1 MMDREI
7 CKGVF
12 SMTTFMN
19 KDFLLKTEAAKK
31 LYHEHAA
38 KMPIIDYHCHINPME
53 IYEDK
58 RYDTITEVWLG
69 GDHYKWRAMR
79 SCGVPEYYITGDATP
94 AEKFQK
100 WGEAMPNL
108 IGNPLYHWTHL
119 ELQRYFGITEPLTG
133 ENAMEIYEKCNA
145 ILAQPDMSV
154 RGIIRKSGVKL
165 ICTTDDPVDDLKAHE
180 LLAKDPTAPAVV
192 LPAFRPDKAMRADK
206 ETFPAYVAALEK
218 VVGYAINT
226 VSDMRK
232 ALNDRIAYFADRGC
246 CVSDHALDYC
256 FCVETDEATLDDI
269 FARAKA
275 GKAITWEE
283 QLAYHTALLL
293 SVGQEYSKRDWVTQF
308 HFGCL
313 RDNSKT
319 MFRKLGPDT
328 GFDSMNDAANGV
340 GLSKLL
346 NALEEANALGKTI
359 LYSLNPADNG
369 IIGTI
374 MGAFQTDSGIPGK
387 IQQGSAWWFNDHK
400 IGMEEQMKS
409 LMSLGAMGAFNGMLT
424 DSRSFLSYTRHEYF
438 RRILC
443 NLVGQLVED
452 GEYPADWTRLGQMVE
467 NISYNNTLHYFG
479 FDRYLK

>member
-1 MMDREI
+1 
-7 CKGVF
+7 
-12 SMTTFMN
+12 MTPFMN
-19 KDFLLKTEAAKK
+19 ADFLLKSETAKR
-31 LYHEHAA
+31 LYHDHAE

-53 IYEDK
+53 IYADK
-58 RYDTITEVWLG
+58 RYETITEVWLG

-79 SCGVPEYYITGDATP
+79 SCGVAEHYITGDATP

-100 WGEAMPNL
+100 WAQTIPNL

-119 ELQRYFGITEPLTG
+119 ELQRYFGITEPLNG
-133 ENAMEIYEKCNA
+133 DNAMEIYKTCNT
-145 ILAQPDMSV
+145 ILAQSDMSV

-180 LLAKDPTAPAVV
+180 LLAADPTAPAVV

-206 ETFPAYVAALEK
+206 ATFPAYVAQLEQ
-218 VVGYAINT
+218 VVGYGIHTMA
-226 VSDMRK
+226 DMRK
-232 ALNDRIAYFADRGC
+232 ALLDRIAYFANHGC
-246 CVSDHALDYC
+246 RVSDHALDYC
-256 FCVETDEATLDDI
+256 FCVEATEDQLNDI

-275 GKAITWEE
+275 GKGITWDE

-293 SVGQEYSKRDWVTQF
+293 TVCKEYNRLGWVSQL

-313 RDNSKT
+313 RDNSVK

-328 GFDSMNDAANGV
+328 GFDSMNDAANAQ

-346 NALEEANALGKTI
+346 GKLEDGGALGKTI

-374 MGAFQTDSGIPGK
+374 MGAFQTDSPIPGK
-387 IQQGSAWWFNDHK
+387 VQQGSAWWFNDHK
-400 IGMEEQMKS
+400 PGMEAQMVS
-409 LMSLGAMGAFNGMLT
+409 LMSLGAMGSFNGMLT

-443 NLVGQLVED
+443 NLFGQMVED
-452 GEYPADWTRLGQMVE
+452 GEYPADLTHLGQMVE

-479 FDRYLK
+479 FDEVLK

>member
-1 MMDREI
+1 MAKFMDQ
-7 CKGVF
+7 
-12 SMTTFMN
+12 
-19 KDFLLKTEAAKK
+19 DFLLKSEAAKK
-31 LYHEHAA
+31 LYHEHGA

-58 RYDTITEVWLG
+58 RYSTITEVWLG

-79 SCGVPEYYITGDATP
+79 SCGVPEYYITGGATA

-100 WGEAMPNL
+100 WGETIPKL

-133 ENAMEIYEKCNA
+133 ENAMEIYEKCNK
-145 ILAQPDMSV
+145 ILSQPDMSV

-165 ICTTDDPVDDLKAHE
+165 ICTTDDPVDDLKAHQ
-180 LLAKDPTAPAVV
+180 LLAADPTAPAVV

-206 ETFPAYVAALEK
+206 ETFPAYVAQLEK
-218 VVGYAINT
+218 VVGYEINS
-226 VSDMRK
+226 VADMRR
-232 ALNDRIAYFADRGC
+232 ALNDRIAYFASLGC

-256 FCVETDEATLDDI
+256 FCVEADEETLDDI
-269 FARAKA
+269 FVRAKA
-275 GKAITWEE
+275 GKGITWEE

-293 SVGQEYSKRDWVTQF
+293 SVGQEYYKRDWVMQL

-313 RDNSKT
+313 RDNSKK

-328 GFDSMNDAANGV
+328 GFDSMNDAANAV
-340 GLSKLL
+340 GLAKLL
-346 NALEEANALGKTI
+346 GVLEEADALGKTI

-374 MGAFQTDSGIPGK
+374 MGGFQTDSKIPGK

-400 IGMEEQMKS
+400 HGMEEQMRS
-409 LMSLGAMGAFNGMLT
+409 LMSLGAMGTFNGMLT
-424 DSRSFLSYTRHEYF
+424 DSRSFLSYTRHVYF

-443 NLVGQLVED
+443 NLFGQMVED
-452 GEYPADWTRLGQMVE
+452 GEYPADWERLGQMVE
-467 NISYNNTLHYFG
+467 DISYNNTLHYFG
-479 FDRYLK
+479 FDRILK

>member
-1 MMDREI
+1 MKKFMD
-7 CKGVF
+7 
-12 SMTTFMN
+12 
-19 KDFLLKTEAAKK
+19 KDFLLKTETAKR
-31 LYHEHAA
+31 LYHDHAA

-79 SCGVPEYYITGDATP
+79 SCGVAEKYITGDATP

-100 WGEAMPNL
+100 WAETIPNL

-119 ELQRYFGITEPLTG
+119 ELQRYFNISEPLTG
-133 ENAMEIYEKCNA
+133 ENAMEIYEKCNK

-154 RGIIRKSGVKL
+154 RGIIRKANVKL

-206 ETFPAYVAALEK
+206 ETFPAYVAQLEQ

-226 VSDMRK
+226 VADMRK
-232 ALNDRIAYFADRGC
+232 ALNDRIAYFADHGC

-256 FCVETDEATLDDI
+256 FCVEADEATLNDI
-269 FARAKA
+269 FTRAKN
-275 GKAITWEE
+275 GKAITWDE
-283 QLAYHTALLL
+283 QLSYHTALLL
-293 SVGQEYSKRDWVTQF
+293 SVGQEYYKRDWVMQL

-328 GFDSMNDAANGV
+328 GFDSMNDAANAA
-340 GLSKLL
+340 GLAKLL
-346 NALEEANALGKTI
+346 NALQEANALGKTI

-374 MGAFQTDSGIPGK
+374 MGGFQTDSTIPGK

-400 IGMEEQMKS
+400 YGMEEQMKS
-409 LMSLGAMGAFNGMLT
+409 LMSLGAMGTFNGMLT

-443 NLVGQLVED
+443 NLIGQMVED
-452 GEYPADWTRLGQMVE
+452 GEYPADWNYLAKLVE

-479 FDRYLK
+479 FNHFLK

>member
-1 MMDREI
+1 
-7 CKGVF
+7 
-12 SMTTFMN
+12 MTTFMN

-31 LYHEHAA
+31 LYHEHAE

-58 RYDTITEVWLG
+58 RYNNITEVWLG

-79 SCGVPEYYITGDATP
+79 SCGVAEYYITGDATP

-100 WGEAMPNL
+100 WAEAIPNL

-133 ENAMEIYEKCNA
+133 ENAMEIYKKCNA

-180 LLAKDPTAPAVV
+180 LLAADATAPAVV

-206 ETFPAYVAALEK
+206 ETFPAYVAQLEQ

-226 VSDMRK
+226 IDDMRK

-256 FCVETDEATLDDI
+256 FCVEADEAALNDI

-275 GKAITWEE
+275 GKTITWDE

-293 SVGQEYSKRDWVTQF
+293 SVGQEYYKRDWVMQL

-319 MFRKLGPDT
+319 LFRKLGPDT
-328 GFDSMNDAANGV
+328 GFDSMNDAANAV
-340 GLSKLL
+340 GLAKLL
-346 NALEEANALGKTI
+346 NALQEANALGKTI

-374 MGAFQTDSGIPGK
+374 MGAFQTDSPIPGK

-400 IGMEEQMKS
+400 VGMEEQMKS
-409 LMSLGAMGAFNGMLT
+409 LMSLGAMGTFNGMLT

-443 NLVGQLVED
+443 NLFGQMVED
-452 GEYPADWTRLGQMVE
+452 GEYPADWNNLGKMVE

-479 FDRYLK
+479 FDRVLK

>member
-1 MMDREI
+1 MSKFMDR
-7 CKGVF
+7 
-12 SMTTFMN
+12 N
-19 KDFLLKTEAAKK
+19 FLLKSKAAKK

-58 RYDTITEVWLG
+58 RYETITEVWLG
-69 GDHYKWRAMR
+69 GDHYKWRALR

-133 ENAMEIYEKCNA
+133 ENAMEIYEKCNK

-154 RGIIRKSGVKL
+154 RGIIRKSNVKL
-165 ICTTDDPVDDLKAHE
+165 IGTTDDPVDDLKAHE
-180 LLAKDPTAPAVV
+180 LLAADPTAPAVV
-192 LPAFRPDKAMRADK
+192 LPSFRPDKAMRADK
-206 ETFPAYVAALEK
+206 ATFPAYVAQLEG
-218 VVGYAINT
+218 VVGYEINS
-226 VSDMRK
+226 VEDMKK
-232 ALNDRIAYFADRGC
+232 ALADRIDYFEAHGC
-246 CVSDHALDYC
+246 AVSDHALDYC
-256 FCVETDEATLDDI
+256 FCVEADEATLDGI

-275 GKAITWEE
+275 GETITWNE
-283 QLAYHTALLL
+283 QLAYHTALLIF
-293 SVGQEYSKRDWVTQF
+293 VGQEYCKRGWVMQL

-328 GFDSMNDAANGV
+328 GFDSMNDAANAA

-346 NALEEANALGKTI
+346 NALEEAGALGKTI

-374 MGAFQTDSGIPGK
+374 MGAFQTDSPIPGK

-400 IGMEEQMKS
+400 IGMEDQMLS
-409 LMSLGAMGAFNGMLT
+409 LMNLGAFGTFNGMLT

-443 NLVGQLVED
+443 NIVGQMVED
-452 GEYPADWTRLGQMVE
+452 GEYPADWARLGQMIE
-467 NISYNNTLHYFG
+467 NISYNNTLKYFN
-479 FDRYLK
+479 FDRFLK

>member
-1 MMDREI
+1 
-7 CKGVF
+7 
-12 SMTTFMN
+12 MTPFMN
-19 KDFLLKTEAAKK
+19 QDFLLKSKTAKV
-31 LYHEHAA
+31 LYHEHAE

-58 RYDTITEVWLG
+58 RYNSITEVWLG

-79 SCGVPEYYITGDATP
+79 SCGVPEYYITGEATA
-94 AEKFQK
+94 AEKFRK
-100 WGEAMPNL
+100 WAETIPNL

-119 ELQRYFGITEPLTG
+119 ELQRYFGITEPLNG
-133 ENAMEIYEKCNA
+133 DNAMEIYEKCNA

-165 ICTTDDPVDDLKAHE
+165 ICTTDDPADDLKAHE
-180 LLAKDPTAPAVV
+180 LLAADPTAPAVV

-206 ETFPAYVAALEK
+206 ADYPQYVAKLEK
-218 VVGYAINT
+218 AVGYEINT
-226 VSDMRK
+226 ANDMRR
-232 ALNDRIAYFADRGC
+232 ALADRIAYFADHGC
-246 CVSDHALDYC
+246 RVSDHGLDYC
-256 FCVETDEATLDDI
+256 FCVEATEEALDAI
-269 FARAKA
+269 FAKAKS
-275 GKAITWEE
+275 GKGITWDE
-283 QLAYHTALLL
+283 QLAFHTAMLI
-293 SVGQEYSKRDWVTQF
+293 SVGKEYCKRGWVMQL

-313 RDNSKT
+313 RDNSRK

-328 GFDSMNDAANGV
+328 GFDSMNDAANAV
-340 GLSKLL
+340 GLAKLL
-346 NALEEANALGKTI
+346 GVLEDADALGKTI

-400 IGMEEQMKS
+400 PGMEAQMIS
-409 LMSLGAMGAFNGMLT
+409 LMSLGAMGSFNGMLT

-443 NLVGQLVED
+443 NLFGQMVED
-452 GEYPADWTRLGQMVE
+452 GEYPADLKALGRMVE

-479 FDRYLK
+479 FDKVLK

>member
-1 MMDREI
+1 MM
-7 CKGVF
+7 KP
-12 SMTTFMN
+12 FMN
-19 KDFLLKTEAAKK
+19 EDFLLGTETARK
-31 LYHEHAA
+31 LYHDHAE

-79 SCGVPEYYITGDATP
+79 SCGVPERYITGDATP

-100 WGEAMPNL
+100 WAETIPNL

-133 ENAMEIYEKCNA
+133 DNAMEIYETCNK

-180 LLAKDPTAPAVV
+180 LLAADPTAPAVV

-206 ETFPAYVAALEK
+206 PTFPQYVSRLEA

-226 VSDMRK
+226 VEDMRR
-232 ALNDRIAYFADRGC
+232 ALADRIAYFADHGC
-246 CVSDHALDYC
+246 RVSDHALDYC
-256 FCVETDEATLDDI
+256 FCEEATEEELNDI

-275 GKAITWEE
+275 GKGITWGE
-283 QLAYHTALLL
+283 QLKYHTALLIA
-293 SVGQEYSKRDWVTQF
+293 VGKEYSRRDWVVQF

-313 RDNSKT
+313 RDNSRVN
-319 MFRKLGPDT
+319 FRKLGPDT
-328 GFDSMNDAANGV
+328 GFDSMNDAPNAA
-340 GLSKLL
+340 GLARLL
-346 NALEEANALGKTI
+346 GTLEEQNALGKTI
-359 LYSLNPADNG
+359 LYSLNPSDNG
-369 IIGTI
+369 IVGSI
-374 MGAFQTDSGIPGK
+374 MGAFQTDSPIPGK

-400 IGMEEQMKS
+400 PGMEAQMVS
-409 LMSLGAMGAFNGMLT
+409 LMSLGAMGSFNGMLT

-443 NLVGQLVED
+443 NLFGNLVEN
-452 GEYPADWTRLGQMVE
+452 GEYPADMERLGKMVE
-467 NISYNNTLHYFG
+467 NISYNNTLHYFR
-479 FDRYLK
+479 FDELLK

>member
-1 MMDREI
+1 MARFMDA
-7 CKGVF
+7 
-12 SMTTFMN
+12 
-19 KDFLLKTEAAKK
+19 DFLLKTETART
-31 LYHEHAA
+31 LYHEHAE
-38 KMPIIDYHCHINPME
+38 KMPVIDYHCHINPME

-58 RYDTITEVWLG
+58 RYGTITEVWLG

-79 SCGVPEYYITGDATP
+79 SCGVAERYITGDATP

-100 WGEAMPNL
+100 WAETIPNL

-119 ELQRYFGITEPLTG
+119 ELQRYFGITEPLNG
-133 ENAMEIYEKCNA
+133 GNAMEIYEKCNA

-154 RGIIRKSGVKL
+154 RGIIRRSGVKL

-180 LLAKDPTAPAVV
+180 LLAADPTAPAVV

-206 ETFPAYVAALEK
+206 PTFPAYVAQLEG

-226 VSDMRK
+226 VEDMRR
-232 ALNDRIAYFADRGC
+232 ALIDRIAYFADHGC
-246 CVSDHALDYC
+246 CVSDHGLDCC
-256 FCVETDEATLDDI
+256 FCVEASEDELNDI
-269 FARAKA
+269 FARARE
-275 GKAITWEE
+275 GKGITWDE
-283 QLAYHTALLL
+283 QLAYHTALLIA
-293 SVGQEYSKRDWVTQF
+293 VGKEYFKRGWVNQL

-313 RDNSKT
+313 RDNSAR

-328 GFDSMNDAANGV
+328 GFDSMNDAANAAGLSAL
-340 GLSKLL
+340 LSKLED
-346 NALEEANALGKTI
+346 ADALGKTI

-374 MGAFQTDSGIPGK
+374 MGAFQADSPIPGK

-400 IGMEEQMKS
+400 PGMESQMTS
-409 LMSLGAMGAFNGMLT
+409 LMSLGAMGSFNGMLT

-443 NLVGQLVED
+443 NLFGQLVED
-452 GEYPADWTRLGQMVE
+452 GEYPADMEHLGKMVE

-479 FDRYLK
+479 FDKVLK

>member
-1 MMDREI
+1 MSKFMD
-7 CKGVF
+7 K
-12 SMTTFMN
+12 N
-19 KDFLLKTEAAKK
+19 FLLKTKAAQK
-31 LYHEHAA
+31 LYHDHAA

-58 RYDTITEVWLG
+58 RYNNITEVWLG

-79 SCGVPEYYITGDATP
+79 SCGVAEYYITGDATP

-100 WGEAMPNL
+100 WGETIPNL

-133 ENAMEIYEKCNA
+133 ENAMAIYEKCNK

-180 LLAKDPTAPAVV
+180 LLAADPTAPAVV

-206 ETFPAYVAALEK
+206 ETFPAYVAQLEQ

-226 VSDMRK
+226 VADMRK

-246 CVSDHALDYC
+246 SVSDHALDYC
-256 FCVETDEATLDDI
+256 FCVEADEDTLNDI

-275 GKAITWEE
+275 GKAITWDE

-293 SVGQEYSKRDWVTQF
+293 SVGQEYYKRDWVMQL

-313 RDNSKT
+313 RDNSKK

-328 GFDSMNDAANGV
+328 GFDSMNDAANAV
-340 GLSKLL
+340 GLAKLL
-346 NALEEANALGKTI
+346 NALQEADALGKTI

-374 MGAFQTDSGIPGK
+374 MGGFQTDSSIPGK

-400 IGMEEQMKS
+400 VGMEEQMKS
-409 LMSLGAMGAFNGMLT
+409 LMSLGAMGTFNGMLT

-443 NLVGQLVED
+443 NLFGQMVED
-452 GEYPADWTRLGQMVE
+452 GEYPADWTNLGKMVE
-467 NISYNNTLHYFG
+467 NISYYNTLHYFG
-479 FDRYLK
+479 FDRVLK

>member
-1 MMDREI
+1 
-7 CKGVF
+7 
-12 SMTTFMN
+12 MTPFMN
-19 KDFLLKTEAAKK
+19 EDFLLKSETAKT
-31 LYHEHAA
+31 LYHDHAE

-58 RYDTITEVWLG
+58 RYDSITEVWLG

-79 SCGVPEYYITGDATP
+79 SCGVPEHYITGGASP

-100 WGEAMPNL
+100 WAETIPNL

-119 ELQRYFGITEPLTG
+119 ELQRYFGITEPLNG
-133 ENAMEIYEKCNA
+133 DNAMEIYEKCNA

-165 ICTTDDPVDDLKAHE
+165 ICTTDDPVDDLLAHE
-180 LLAKDPTAPAVV
+180 LLAADPTSPAVV
-192 LPAFRPDKAMRADK
+192 LPAFRPDKAMRADR
-206 ETFPAYVAALEK
+206 ETFPAYVAQLEK
-218 VVGYAINT
+218 VVGYAIDT
-226 VSDMRK
+226 VEGMRR
-232 ALNDRIAYFADRGC
+232 ALLDRIACFADHGC
-246 CVSDHALDYC
+246 RVSDHALDYC
-256 FCVETDEATLDDI
+256 FCVDADEDTLNNI

-275 GKAITWEE
+275 GKAITRDE
-283 QLAYHTALLL
+283 QLAYHTALLIT
-293 SVGQEYSKRDWVTQF
+293 VGKEYYKRDWVCQY

-313 RDNSKT
+313 RDNSRK

-328 GFDSMNDAANGV
+328 GFDSMNDAANAV
-340 GLSKLL
+340 GLSELL
-346 NALEEANALGKTI
+346 GTLEDVGALGKTI

-374 MGAFQTDSGIPGK
+374 MGAFQANSPIPGK

-400 IGMEEQMKS
+400 PGMEAQMIS
-409 LMSLGAMGAFNGMLT
+409 LMSLGAMGSFNGMLT

-443 NLVGQLVED
+443 NLFGQMVED
-452 GEYPADWTRLGQMVE
+452 GEYPADRKRLGQMAE
-467 NISYNNTLHYFG
+467 NISYYNTLHYFR
-479 FDRYLK
+479 FDELLK

>member
-1 MMDREI
+1 
-7 CKGVF
+7 
-12 SMTTFMN
+12 MTPFMN
-19 KDFLLKTEAAKK
+19 QDFLLKSETAKV
-31 LYHEHAA
+31 LYHEHAE

-58 RYDTITEVWLG
+58 RYNSITEVWLG

-79 SCGVPEYYITGDATP
+79 SCGVPEYYITGEATA
-94 AEKFQK
+94 AEKFRK
-100 WGEAMPNL
+100 WAETIPNL

-119 ELQRYFGITEPLTG
+119 ELQRYFGITEPLNG
-133 ENAMEIYEKCNA
+133 DNAMEIYEKCNA

-165 ICTTDDPVDDLKAHE
+165 ICTTDDPADDLKAHE
-180 LLAKDPTAPAVV
+180 LLAADPTAPAVV

-206 ETFPAYVAALEK
+206 ADYPQYVAKLEK
-218 VVGYAINT
+218 AVGYEINT
-226 VSDMRK
+226 ADDMRR
-232 ALNDRIAYFADRGC
+232 ALADRIAYFADRGC
-246 CVSDHALDYC
+246 RVSDHGLDYC
-256 FCVETDEATLDDI
+256 FCVEATEEALDAI
-269 FARAKA
+269 FAKAKS
-275 GKAITWEE
+275 GKGITWDE
-283 QLAYHTALLL
+283 QLAFHTAMLI
-293 SVGQEYSKRDWVTQF
+293 SVGKEYCKRGWVMQL

-313 RDNSKT
+313 RDNSRK

-328 GFDSMNDAANGV
+328 GFDSMNDAANAV
-340 GLSKLL
+340 GLAKLL
-346 NALEEANALGKTI
+346 GVLEDADALGKTI

-400 IGMEEQMKS
+400 PGMEAQMIS
-409 LMSLGAMGAFNGMLT
+409 LMSLGAMGSFNGMLT

-443 NLVGQLVED
+443 NLFGQMVED
-452 GEYPADWTRLGQMVE
+452 GEYPADLKALGRMVE

-479 FDRYLK
+479 FDKVLK